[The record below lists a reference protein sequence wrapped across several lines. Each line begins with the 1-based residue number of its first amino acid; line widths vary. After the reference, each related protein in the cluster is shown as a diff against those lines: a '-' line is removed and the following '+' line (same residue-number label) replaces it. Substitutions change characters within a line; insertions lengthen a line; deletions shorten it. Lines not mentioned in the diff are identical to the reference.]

1 MKVLPFNRFIE
12 IDPGTPFI
20 PIDSMRYGLCVFDKA
35 INAGQDFFFRAFDDL
50 DGEIESF
57 LGSSVVQTAGGCFV
71 GTIPDSFDTVG
82 ERDGEFD
89 DGRTFVILDNLNS
102 RLSYMENVAE
112 LLQLHKLSE
121 SDKKKCVDAL
131 SEFLATGVKSK
142 DERQGIDL
150 LGGDDQEPLTEFDY

>member
-1 MKVLPFNRFIE
+1 MKVLPFNRFID
-12 IDPGTPFI
+12 IAPGTPYI
-20 PIDSMRYGLCVFDKA
+20 PLDSMHHGLCVFEKA
-35 INAGQDFFFRAFDDL
+35 ITDRQDFFFRNFDGL

-57 LGSSVVQTAGGCFV
+57 LGSSISQTAGGCFV
-71 GTIPDSFDTVG
+71 GVIPDSFDTVG

-89 DGRTFVILDNLNS
+89 DGRSFVVLESLNS

-112 LLQLHKLSE
+112 LLQLHKLSVA
-121 SDKKKCVDAL
+121 DKKKCVDAL

>member
-1 MKVLPFNRFIE
+1 MKVLPFNRFIG
-12 IDPGTPFI
+12 IAPGTPYI
-20 PIDSMRYGLCVFDKA
+20 PLDSMHHGLCVFDKA
-35 INAGQDFFFRAFDDL
+35 INDGQDFFFRNFDGL
-50 DGEIESF
+50 AEEIEDY
-57 LGSSVVQTAGGCFV
+57 LGSSVAQTAGGCFV

-89 DGRTFVILDNLNS
+89 DGRTFVVLDTLNS

-150 LGGDDQEPLTEFDY
+150 MAGDDQEPITEFVY